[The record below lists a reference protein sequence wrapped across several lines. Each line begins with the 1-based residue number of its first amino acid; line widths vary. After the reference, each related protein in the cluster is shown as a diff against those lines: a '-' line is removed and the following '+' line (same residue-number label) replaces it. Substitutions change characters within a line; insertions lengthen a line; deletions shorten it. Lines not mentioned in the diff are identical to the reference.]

1 MESIR
6 SFPSTGIGLPRLLGG
21 SAPASAVSGPAR
33 CYCAFGLHD
42 SPSRLKRPSTSEA
55 SAASSPPPPL
65 RLLPGGAIQFPG
77 GNFNPRW
84 TNALHGTPTHQRPL
98 ASAVER
104 SPEGLGVPHC
114 LAGIFD
120 LVQQPVQAPSNCI
133 SALMMNNP
141 KRTNALSGGPNSLA
155 LLRKRI
161 GVHVKAENLT
171 EIGSVG
177 GHRFRSRLA

>member
-1 MESIR
+1 MRTTFLTIR
-6 SFPSTGIGLPRLLGG
+6 VEPW
-21 SAPASAVSGPAR
+21 VS
-33 CYCAFGLHD
+33 
-42 SPSRLKRPSTSEA
+42 
-55 SAASSPPPPL
+55 
-65 RLLPGGAIQFPG
+65 
-77 GNFNPRW
+77 
-84 TNALHGTPTHQRPL
+84 QRPL

-161 GVHVKAENLT
+161 GVHVNADDGGVRVIVAENLT